1 MAANIFH
8 MIGSFHVVHR
18 EIMNTIAT
26 ISEQYPT
33 LMHLYIL
40 VEEVNPLPAF
50 VIVDMA
56 RYIQSLNKYLEKEV
70 FGEDSIY
77 ENLKLHC

>member
-1 MAANIFH
+1 
-8 MIGSFHVVHR
+8 
-18 EIMNTIAT
+18 
-26 ISEQYPT
+26 
-33 LMHLYIL
+33 MHLYIL